1 MYGWI
6 AFMAHWSTELTTI
19 DWKSIFLLLLLRF
32 GNIRIKS
39 HWSILWMRSRI
50 LSVCMY
56 DDSESGGQ
64 IDLMNSLMS
73 LCRNGLNHRFQWF
86 LFEITAKLNV
96 ARKRIECVYM
106 SEHASLNCK
115 QNSIQMEW
123 WIQNTQ
129 THTHASTLAHAVTFL
144 NYQKNSIVDFI
155 LWAILMWI
163 FLRSVWMEICVIV
176 HTHPGFSINLA
187 TECSSVFIQMS
198 RCINMSCLL
207 DLRAGCLEKMMAR
220 FWYCDSQPLFCRCRA
235 LRVGIFLFDFSVP
248 S

>member
-96 ARKRIECVYM
+96 ARERIECVYM

-129 THTHASTLAHAVTFL
+129 THMHASTLAHAVTFL
-144 NYQKNSIVDFI
+144 NYQKFHCGFYSLSNFNVDIFALCLDGNLCDCAHAPRFLHQFGHWMFVCFHSNVSLHKHVVPAGLACWLFGKNDGPFLI
-155 LWAILMWI
+155 LWLTAIVLS
-163 FLRSVWMEICVIV
+163 L
-176 HTHPGFSINLA
+176 
-187 TECSSVFIQMS
+187 
-198 RCINMSCLL
+198 
-207 DLRAGCLEKMMAR
+207 
-220 FWYCDSQPLFCRCRA
+220 
-235 LRVGIFLFDFSVP
+235 
-248 S
+248 